1 MADEIFVVRIAQN
14 GKVDK
19 DPVRLSFKENQ
30 RLVWVSDA
38 DMDYNLEFKEDS
50 PFGFNGKTFEVPARK
65 SCDPG
70 PLTTQRKKSYYYTAK
85 RAVARKAEV
94 DVAEEVW
101 QPDPEVIVTE

>member
-1 MADEIFVVRIAQN
+1 MANEIFVLRIAQN

-19 DPVRLSFKENQ
+19 DPVKLSFKENQ

-38 DMDYNLEFKEDS
+38 DMDCNIEFKEDS
-50 PFGFNGKTFEVPARK
+50 PFGFNRKTFEVPARE

-70 PLTTQRKKSYYYTAK
+70 PLTTQQKKSYYYTPQW
-85 RAVARKAEV
+85 AVAGKAEV

-101 QPDPEVIVTE
+101 QPDPEIIVTE